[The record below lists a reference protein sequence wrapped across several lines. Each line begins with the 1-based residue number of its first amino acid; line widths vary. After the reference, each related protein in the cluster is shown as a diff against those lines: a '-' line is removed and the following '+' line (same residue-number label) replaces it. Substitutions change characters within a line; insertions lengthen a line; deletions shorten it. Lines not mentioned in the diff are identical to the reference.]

1 VNFELHSERQA
12 YSEVLEHEVKKI
24 VRVLRAFPAERF
36 EQRDPEC
43 LRSARELAG
52 EFVAHVRGIEE
63 ISHGRIAPNLPAAS
77 RTRGG
82 ILLELETAAMG
93 ASAALM
99 TLSPARWGEVM
110 EAPTALTPWR
120 QARRGEL
127 LWLALREM
135 VHHYRHFTL
144 HLKAARP
151 DDGVGRVRAASGR
164 EPLDAL
170 MFGA

>member
-1 VNFELHSERQA
+1 VKIELHSERQA
-12 YSEVLEHEVKKI
+12 YTEVLEHEVKRI

-36 EQRDPEC
+36 EERDPGC
-43 LRSARELAG
+43 LRTARELAG

-63 ISHGRIAPNLPAAS
+63 ISYGRIAPNTPARS
-77 RTRGG
+77 LTRGG

-99 TLSPARWGEVM
+99 ILPASRWGEVM

-135 VHHYRHFTL
+135 VHHYRHFVL

-151 DDGVGRVRAASGR
+151 DVGLDRGR
-164 EPLDAL
+164 PAPATEPLDAL
-170 MFGA
+170 VFGA

>member
-1 VNFELHSERQA
+1 VNFELNSERQA
-12 YSEVLEHEVKKI
+12 YAEVLEQQVKKV
-24 VRVLRAFPAERF
+24 VRLLRAFPAERF
-36 EQRDPEC
+36 EERDPEC

-63 ISHGRIAPNLPAAS
+63 ISKGRIAPNTPATS
-77 RTRGG
+77 RMRGG

-99 TLSPARWGEVM
+99 TLPAARWGEVM

-135 VHHYRHFTL
+135 VHHYRHFAL
-144 HLKAARP
+144 HLKAARHV
-151 DDGVGRVRAASGR
+151 VGGGRERTPASS

>member
-1 VNFELHSERQA
+1 MNTELHSERQA
-12 YSEVLEHEVKKI
+12 YTEVLEHEVKKV
-24 VRVLRAFPAERF
+24 VRILRAFPSERF
-36 EQRDPEC
+36 EERDPEC
-43 LRSARELAG
+43 LRTARELAG

-63 ISHGRIAPNLPAAS
+63 ISHGRIAPNTPATA

-82 ILLELETAAMG
+82 ILLELETAAMA
-93 ASAALM
+93 ASAAL
-99 TLSPARWGEVM
+99 TLMPAARWGEVM

-135 VHHYRHFTL
+135 VYHYRHFAL
-144 HLKAARP
+144 HLKATRP
-151 DDGVGRVRAASGR
+151 DAGLDRERAISGR